1 MWVLGFYKLSW
12 PANGSFVYVIFFFF
26 FFCLFVCLFVCL
38 RRKTGKRGSC
48 GRGSCER
55 GSWGRGRRGYIVLCI
70 HVNILTVMNR
80 KTSSKWYKTVK
91 SLRKY

>member
-1 MWVLGFYKLSW
+1 MWVLGLYKLSW
-12 PANGSFVYVIFFFF
+12 PANGSFVYVIFFVVVVFF
-26 FFCLFVCLFVCL
+26 VLFCLFVCL

-48 GRGSCER
+48 GR